1 MSESTGMLIV
11 ATLAALAGFAW
22 LALAM
27 DEHWERVQGEAAA
40 APRRV
45 LRLLG
50 AAAVV
55 LSLVAC
61 LRADPPSMAVLVW
74 LMLLA
79 AAALAVALALA
90 WRPGLLRLAW
100 PRWR

>member
-1 MSESTGMLIV
+1 MSESTSMLIA

-27 DEHWERVQGEAAA
+27 DEHWQRVQGGSATP
-40 APRRV
+40 PRRP
-45 LRLLG
+45 LRVLG
-50 AAAVV
+50 AAGV
-55 LSLVAC
+55 LASLAAC

-79 AAALAVALALA
+79 AAALAVAFALA
-90 WRPGLLRLAW
+90 WRPALLRLAW

>member
-1 MSESTGMLIV
+1 MLV
-11 ATLAALAGFAW
+11 AATLCALAGFAW

-27 DEHWERVQGEAAA
+27 DEHWERVQGGAAA
-40 APRRV
+40 LPRRA

-79 AAALAVALALA
+79 GAALAVALALA
-90 WRPGLLRLAW
+90 WRPALLRLAW
-100 PRWR
+100 PARR